1 MSAHFAT
8 AHSSRFVFTSAVLI
22 AGLAFGAVAPVG
34 SVAPANAVG
43 QEAFDAAVPTKT
55 PGLVGNIPLDHNDLA
70 AATTNAPP
78 AQQTRSSRAALPDDN
93 ELVDMPDAAL
103 RSAVRA
109 QVGGSGALTRGDLR
123 KLDVL
128 KPKSAGITDL
138 TGLEYASKLRLVDLS
153 GNPIATIE
161 PMRGL
166 SAVQQLNLSSTLI
179 SDIDPVSTMPLID
192 YLQFN
197 WTEVADLE
205 PLRGK
210 TLLWRIELAGTKVA
224 DLDPVSGITN
234 LIELYF
240 QETPVSDLSPLATRT
255 KLITLSAP
263 NTEVSDLS
271 PVAGFQNLEIVNVN
285 GARVSDLTMIDTWPA
300 LRQVGFLN
308 QRVAGAPAVASVTET
323 TYRRAVATAEPFRML
338 EGVVLTT
345 SSGAT
350 TTPEG
355 VTVWSGLADGA
366 TALTTKV
373 AGDPWP
379 GSGATYSATL
389 TYSLSRADF
398 VEAPPTA
405 SLDRA
410 YNFQL
415 SVTDGFLDGPFAL
428 TSGEVP
434 GLTVDAT
441 GKISGTPTELGTFPI
456 TVTRTDAFG
465 NVITGTFTFTVAEP
479 VDVTITGNDVE
490 VTYGQATTIDVSVVD
505 PPDPVSAVVEIDGAT
520 YGPIALEGNSVEL
533 SFPIPAAAHSAGEH
547 SVSMS
552 VVDTE
557 TGKLVFASG
566 SAKLTV
572 KQASTT
578 TAVALNKDQ
587 KSVAGKVTGQ
597 HGTIP
602 TGAVTLTS
610 AGKSIGTA
618 TVANDGSYSATLTNW
633 SIPKAKETRT
643 IVAEYAGDKNHA
655 ASKVSVKV
663 TVAPTAVNPGP
674 CAAPRKVPV
683 FADTSLSHKFYK
695 EIDWM
700 ECMKYSTGWRQ
711 PVGKPLYKPQN
722 NLERQAM
729 AAFIYRMEAPKNYK
743 APKVSPFA
751 DVKPGDSFYKEI
763 AWMYEAG
770 LSTGWKEP
778 SGKPTFRPY
787 NSLSREA
794 MAAFIYRMEAPKGYK
809 APVVSPM
816 TDMKP
821 GMSFYKEISW
831 MYDEGLSTGNR
842 VGATKEYWPKD
853 ELSRQAMAA
862 FIYRLVLN
870 YRPSK

>member
-1 MSAHFAT
+1 MLSARFET
-8 AHSSRFVFTSAVLI
+8 ARSGRSVLTAAVLV
-22 AGLAFGAVAPVG
+22 AGLAFGAVVPVG
-34 SVAPANAVG
+34 SAASANAVEPESADTAVAPVKPG
-43 QEAFDAAVPTKT
+43 QVT
-55 PGLVGNIPLDHNDLA
+55 NIPLGHDDLA
-70 AATTNAPP
+70 AVTPDAPAP
-78 AQQTRSSRAALPDDN
+78 KQTRLARAAAADDN
-93 ELVDMPDAAL
+93 VLVDIPDAAL
-103 RSAVRA
+103 RAAVTKSI
-109 QVGGSGALTRGDLR
+109 GTPTRGNMKNLR
-123 KLDVL
+123 SLTATN
-128 KPKSAGITDL
+128 AGIADL
-138 TGLEYASKLRLVDLS
+138 TGLEYASALSIVDLS
-153 GNPIATIE
+153 GNPFTTIE
-161 PMRGL
+161 PLRGI
-166 SAVQQLNLSSTLI
+166 SEMAQLNVSSTKI
-179 SDIDPVSTMPLID
+179 SDIDAIATMPKINL
-192 YLQFN
+192 LRFN
-197 WTEVADLE
+197 WTTVSDLE
-205 PLRGK
+205 PVRGK
-210 TLLWRIELAGTKVA
+210 DLLWRIELAGTKVSS
-224 DLDPVSGITN
+224 LEPLTGLTN
-234 LIELYF
+234 MISVYF
-240 QETPVSDLSPLATRT
+240 QETSVSDVSPLAGMP
-255 KLITLSAP
+255 KLVSLSGP

-271 PVAGFQNLEIVNVN
+271 PVAGLPRLEIVNVN

-300 LRQVGFLN
+300 LQQVGFLN
-308 QRVAGAPAVASVTET
+308 QRVEGVPVVASRTES
-323 TYRRAVATAEPFRML
+323 TYRRLVANNAPFKMFDD
-338 EGVVLTT
+338 VVLTT

-355 VTVWSGLADGA
+355 VTVWSGLADDA

-389 TYSLSRADF
+389 TYPLSRADF
-398 VEAPPTA
+398 IEAPPTA
-405 SLDRA
+405 ALDRA

-415 SVTDGFLDGPFAL
+415 SVTDGFVEGPFAL

-465 NVITGTFTFTVAEP
+465 NVITGTFTFTIGEP
-479 VDVTITGNDVE
+479 VDVTIAANDVT
-490 VTYGQATTIDVSVVD
+490 VTYGQAATIDVSVVD
-505 PPDPVSAVVEIDGAT
+505 PPERVSAVVDIDGTT
-520 YGPIALEGNSVEL
+520 YGPIALDGNSADL

-547 SVSMS
+547 TVSMS

-572 KQASTT
+572 KQATT
-578 TAVALNKDQ
+578 ATAVALNKDQ
-587 KSVAGKVTGQ
+587 KSVAGKVTAQ
-597 HGTIP
+597 YGTIP
-602 TGAVTLTS
+602 TGTVTLTS
-610 AGKSIGTA
+610 AGKNIGTA
-618 TVANDGSYSATLTNW
+618 TVANDGSYKATLTNW
-633 SIPKAKETRT
+633 SIPKVKETRT

-683 FADTSLSHKFYK
+683 FADTPLSHKFYK

-770 LSTGWKEP
+770 LSTGWREP

-794 MAAFIYRMEAPKGYK
+794 MAAFIYRMEAPKNYK
-809 APVVSPM
+809 APAVSPM
-816 TDMKP
+816 VDMKP

-842 VGATKEYWPKD
+842 VGSTKEYWPKD

-862 FIYRLVLN
+862 FIYRLVLD